1 MNGVLLPVSQNLI
14 CRNKKD
20 PRCDR
25 SSRKVILGEIFEH
38 DIVDGKDPLKALRFR
53 LVIEN

>member
-1 MNGVLLPVSQNLI
+1 
-14 CRNKKD
+14 
-20 PRCDR
+20 
-25 SSRKVILGEIFEH
+25 VILGEIFEH